1 MTRDAATPTIV
12 SIAAWSL
19 ISLAAAMGI
28 GRFAFTPLLP
38 LMQHNDGVT
47 LNQGAWLAAAN
58 YVGYLVGA
66 LASYI
71 IVPAPSKA
79 IRHGLLLVAVATA
92 AMALSSDMQVW
103 FGLRFLAGVASAFV
117 LVGVSSKALGAL
129 SAAGRPELAGVV
141 FAGVG
146 VGVVFA
152 GLTAMSIALG
162 GWSTGTGWILLGCAA
177 LVAGVGGWRVW
188 AEPAAAARLS
198 AGIGASSLVKRE
210 WLLVIAYGGFG
221 LGYII
226 PATFLPAMAR
236 SLMTDPMIFGWAWP
250 IFGAAAAA
258 STLIVTRGL
267 AGAAPRDVFV
277 GSMLVM
283 AFGVAA
289 PALST
294 SLVAIVISALCV
306 GGTFMVSTMAGFQE
320 AKRIA
325 HGVPTRLIA
334 AMTAAFALGQ
344 LAGPLLV
351 SAWSGQANPVLIP
364 SAFAVTVLLISAGLL
379 RLSDAR
385 PIPITTHDGK
395 TNT

>member
-1 MTRDAATPTIV
+1 
-12 SIAAWSL
+12 
-19 ISLAAAMGI
+19 MGI

-162 GWSTGTGWILLGCAA
+162 GWSPGTGWILLGCAA

-188 AEPAAAARLS
+188 AEPAAAARVS